1 MLDEGSNWTPHF
13 TVHLRIAQEINR
25 MQESNAPSHESQIRV
40 TVLGQEGDEKIVTI
54 NPHEPCEQ
62 LLRAGLHALYGH
74 PGPNPDEYNLVFKGA
89 VITPLTQTIAA
100 AGITDGAVV
109 SIQPKTISRGSR

>member
-1 MLDEGSNWTPHF
+1 
-13 TVHLRIAQEINR
+13 

-54 NPHEPCEQ
+54 NPHEHCGQ
-62 LLRAGLHALYGH
+62 LLRAGLYALYGH
-74 PGPNPDEYNLVFKGA
+74 PGPNPDEYNLVFKGT

-100 AGITDGAVV
+100 VDITDGAVV
-109 SIQPKTISRGSR
+109 TIQPKTISRGGR

>member
-1 MLDEGSNWTPHF
+1 MLDSNTS
-13 TVHLRIAQEINR
+13 A
-25 MQESNAPSHESQIRV
+25 HESQIHV
-40 TVLGQEGDEKIVTI
+40 TVLGQEGDEKVVTI
-54 NPHEPCEQ
+54 DPHEQCVQ

-74 PGPNPDEYNLVFKGA
+74 PGPNPDEYNLVFKGS
-89 VITPLTQTIAA
+89 VITPLTQTIAV